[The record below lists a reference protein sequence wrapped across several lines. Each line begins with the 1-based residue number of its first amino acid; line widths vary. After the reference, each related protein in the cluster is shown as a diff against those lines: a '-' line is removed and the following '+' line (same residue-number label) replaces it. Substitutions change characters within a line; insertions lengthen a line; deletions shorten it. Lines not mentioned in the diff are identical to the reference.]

1 MTTDSITAVEADPRA
16 RVHAVRHRYAHR
28 GDRATVHDRAY
39 TIYLT
44 AILAFV
50 YVAPVVHLVRTS
62 RALVSLESA
71 EAATPVVCL
80 FAAAVV
86 WGAQLAGRFWGP
98 LVLKPFLLHVFMS
111 TDLSPTHYLGTIA
124 RRRLAYAGLGTLLAV
139 CTTTFLVT
147 DLFDDAGSALVPP
160 GVAGV
165 VGIGAVASVAW
176 LWGQVREVRENLLLA
191 SGVAAAAV
199 VVALLGRSALLGGG
213 GLWLVAGVLAV
224 AAVLLGRSAFRSVR
238 TVDLAR
244 LARESARAAEA
255 QTFAWTGTLHHALDL
270 YRPQPRG
277 LTSALVRPDGRL
289 RGHLA
294 QGAVRALRTRGRA
307 IAAVAFLLG
316 GGAALTLGVA
326 EPDARLATFS
336 WVVGAAAVYW
346 GSGWVG
352 ETWRGLRDELTLA
365 PLFGEWWGGM
375 LARTLA
381 WPVVAVVAA
390 VSLAS
395 GVTAATRWP
404 LEDGRAAEALLL
416 AAGSVVLVLGARFL
430 REMKMNLPVELLLPV
445 ITPLG
450 DLSGLRVFVWQF
462 DGLVVVLVGVLV
474 MNEMPTALGGL
485 LVALGA
491 AAWCVRAGL
500 RRTGW
505 ARRALFTR
513 LGRV

>member
-16 RVHAVRHRYAHR
+16 RVHAVRQRYARR
-28 GDRATVHDRAY
+28 GDRATVHDWAY

-44 AILAFV
+44 AILGFV
-50 YVAPVVHLVRTS
+50 YVAPVVYLVRTS
-62 RALVSLESA
+62 RALVPLDSS

-80 FAAAVV
+80 VAAAVV
-86 WGAQLAGRFWGP
+86 WGAQMAGRFWGP

-124 RRRLAYAGLGTLLAV
+124 RRRLAYAGLGTLLAM
-139 CTTTFLVT
+139 CTAAFLLT
-147 DLFDDAGSALVPP
+147 DLLDRSDAVLAAQ
-160 GVAGV
+160 GVAV
-165 VGIGAVASVAW
+165 AVGIGAVAPVAW
-176 LWGQVREVRENLLLA
+176 LWGQVRTVRDNLLLA
-191 SGVAAAAV
+191 CGVAAAAG
-199 VVALLGRSALLGGG
+199 VVALLGGSGLLGGG
-213 GLWLVAGVLAV
+213 GPGLAAGVLV
-224 AAVLLGRSAFRSVR
+224 VSAALLGRAAFRSVR
-238 TVDLAR
+238 AVDLAR

-270 YRPQPRG
+270 YRPEPRG
-277 LTSALVRPDGRL
+277 HTSALVRPDGRL
-289 RGHLA
+289 RGYLA

-307 IAAVAFLLG
+307 IAAAVFLPA
-316 GGAALTLGVA
+316 GGAVLTLGLA

-336 WVVGAAAVYW
+336 WVAGAAAVYW

-381 WPVVAVVAA
+381 WPVVAVAVTVGAAGGVAA
-390 VSLAS
+390 L
-395 GVTAATRWP
+395 TRWP
-404 LEDGRAAEALLL
+404 LQDGRTAEVLLL
-416 AAGSVVLVLGARFL
+416 GAASVVLVLGARFL
-430 REMKMNLPVELLLPV
+430 REMKMNLPIELLLPV

-462 DGLVVVLVGVLV
+462 DGLVVVLAGVLV
-474 MNEMPTALGGL
+474 MNEMPTATGAA
-485 LVALGA
+485 LVALGM
-491 AAWCVRAGL
+491 AAWSVWAGL

-505 ARRALFTR
+505 ARRGLFTR
-513 LGRV
+513 LGRL